1 MSKATTGT
9 ATKTKKPSVTIQT
22 GANKAGLPSSSP
34 SSATKRLPGSAHAQ
48 QTPTTNG
55 VQINGMARPGRRP
68 PRATTRL
75 STSENL
81 VVERKAT
88 IPPEPYMITEK
99 DILKKHRGK
108 PPSMIVH
115 MHPSFFRF
123 DSQEG
128 SFSYQSEMR
137 MFIDHLRRK
146 TIPHDLI
153 EDFRRENVRFYDGW
167 LIVKIVD
174 HRSVAADTSSSNGA
188 GDDDKPFS
196 IHNYNHFITPSPYAS
211 YPSKE
216 QLVSSPPTKLERS
229 ASTDKENV
237 APEPKQESTNAMPKV
252 RQAADV
258 KEYMVA
264 LKPTELSRQTDLML
278 DFIAVDPKSRKPQ
291 AKSGPPSTPIGTVPP
306 TPISEKPPPL
316 KKQKLRIDPK
326 DHLEY
331 EARIINATAPPLYL
345 DPAESLEDADR
356 IHKMLA
362 DPLSNEAPPSPKS
375 RKRTVAE
382 LAADDAHAKEQER
395 FMLVMDAKGSGANT
409 GNAGASDQQPGNAAF
424 QPRFERFNALDKI
437 KQELRE
443 KERREN
449 EKRVQDD
456 EMRRSQQQ
464 EAQEQERK
472 RQANQAAIAAKRES
486 ALARQQQQA
495 QQQQQQAA
503 QLQMQQRQNQEA
515 MAQQQQA
522 NAQLAQRR
530 NTGQAQATA
539 IPPNMQNQ
547 MIAQASSPIIRQGTP
562 NIASSPAAAAAA
574 NSRPMARNG
583 SQGGAGSPA
592 RPGSAMQH
600 AHPNAA
606 GMMRQPSG
614 QGGPSRNGTPQ
625 LATGTPAMPNAT
637 PILRQGTPAHS
648 MAQASPMASVN
659 MGTPQ
664 MAVANMQGQMQNGMH
679 PNAAQQQQMIDM
691 RRNQIMQQAQMNGQ
705 QMNPQMAQHMA
716 QQQAQLQRQA
726 AMQQRQQ
733 AGLQGTPQPQ
743 HMSPNPQQNYQ
754 AQVRKAMMQQMGQ
767 QGSPGGNQISPQ
779 QMQQMQQMQMQQQAM
794 QNQQG
799 QVQQQVPG
807 ANRLGPQAQAMFNNL
822 TMQAFKAQMTQEA
835 HRYGGNPG
843 NIPTPVKHQL
853 QKNAQQQAM
862 ATIQRRLQLQ
872 QQQQQQQQA
881 QQQQNQQ
888 PMGQNTMMNPQAN
901 QMMNANMGQM
911 GNMNPNMGGN
921 QQQFQQNLQASQ
933 LQQMQI
939 NNVRQQ
945 MQGMNYQQQLMQ
957 QQMMNNQAQG
967 PR

>member
-1 MSKATTGT
+1 
-9 ATKTKKPSVTIQT
+9 
-22 GANKAGLPSSSP
+22 
-34 SSATKRLPGSAHAQ
+34 
-48 QTPTTNG
+48 
-55 VQINGMARPGRRP
+55 MARPSRRP
-68 PRATTRL
+68 PRATARL
-75 STSENL
+75 STSDNI

-88 IPPEPYMITEK
+88 IPPEPFTITEK
-99 DILKKHRGK
+99 YILKKHRGK
-108 PPSMIVH
+108 TPSIIVH
-115 MHPSFFRF
+115 IHQGFFRF

-128 SFSYQSEMR
+128 SFGYHGEMR
-137 MFIDHLRRK
+137 FFIEHLKRK
-146 TIPHDLI
+146 TIPHDLV
-153 EDFRRENVRFYDGW
+153 EDFRRENVRYYDGW
-167 LIVKIVD
+167 LIVKIID
-174 HRSVAADTSSSNGA
+174 HRSVAADTSNSNGA

-216 QLVSSPPTKLERS
+216 QLMSSPPTKLERS

-237 APEPKQESTNAMPKV
+237 APEPKQEPTNAMPKLKQPD
-252 RQAADV
+252 RDV
-258 KEYMVA
+258 KEYMIA
-264 LKPTELSRQTDLML
+264 LKPTELSRQADLML
-278 DFIAVDPKSRKPQ
+278 DFIAVDPKSRKPP
-291 AKSGPPSTPIGTVPP
+291 AKTGPPSTPIGTVPP
-306 TPISEKPPPL
+306 TPSTEKPPPF
-316 KKQKLRIDPK
+316 KKQKLRIDSK

-331 EARIINATAPPLYL
+331 EARIVNATAPPLYL
-345 DPAESLEDADR
+345 DPAQDIEDAER
-356 IHKMLA
+356 IYKMLA

-395 FMLVMDAKGSGANT
+395 FMLVMDAKGSGATTANP
-409 GNAGASDQQPGNAAF
+409 GAGDQQSGNTAF

-437 KQELRE
+437 KQDLRE

-449 EKRVQDD
+449 DKRVQED
-456 EMRRSQQQ
+456 EMRRTQQQ

-472 RQANQAAIAAKRES
+472 RQAQQAAIAAKRES
-486 ALARQQQQA
+486 ALARQQQQ
-495 QQQQQQAA
+495 QQVQQQQHQQQQAA
-503 QLQMQQRQNQEA
+503 QMQMQQRQNQEA
-515 MAQQQQA
+515 MAAQQQQA

-530 NTGQAQATA
+530 NTGQGQGQPTA

-547 MIAQASSPIIRQGTP
+547 MMAQASSPIIRQGTP
-562 NIASSPAAAAAA
+562 NIASSPAAA

-583 SQGGAGSPA
+583 SQGGAGSPP

-606 GMMRQPSG
+606 GMMRQASN

-625 LATGTPAMPNAT
+625 LASGTPAMPNAT
-637 PILRQGTPAHS
+637 PIMRQGTPAHS
-648 MAQASPMASVN
+648 MAQASPMTSVN

-664 MAVANMQGQMQNGMH
+664 MAVANMQGQMQNGMQNGMQ
-679 PNAAQQQQMIDM
+679 PTPAQQAQIIAM
-691 RRNQIMQQAQMNGQ
+691 RRDRMIQQAQMNGQ
-705 QMNPQMAQHMA
+705 QMDPQLAQHMA

-733 AGLQGTPQPQ
+733 ANMQGTPQPQ

-767 QGSPGGNQISPQ
+767 QGSPGGGNQISPQ
-779 QMQQMQQMQMQQQAM
+779 QMQQMQMQLQAQQQAM

-799 QVQQQVPG
+799 QMPQQGQG
-807 ANRLGPQAQAMFNNL
+807 SRLGPQAQAMYNNL

-835 HRYGGNPG
+835 HKYGGNPG
-843 NIPTPVKHQL
+843 MIPAPVKHQL

-862 ATIQRRLQLQ
+862 ATIQRRLQ
-872 QQQQQQQQA
+872 QQQQA

-888 PMGQNTMMNPQAN
+888 PMAQNAMMNPQGN

-921 QQQFQQNLQASQ
+921 PQQFQQNLQASQ

-945 MQGMNYQQQLMQ
+945 MQGMNNYQQQLMQ
-957 QQMMNNQAQG
+957 QQMMNNQGQ